1 MSWHVVGRQVEP
13 TDLRLKLMRRAWT
26 AQLSERGPLPPE
38 IVPANG
44 RVSSQAGFST
54 RHPWTALEAKARG
67 NSLIRVGVSGR
78 SLPVAVPTATRK
90 EGTSPCR
97 CERWSRR
104 VSGSHGSQS
113 RGALAPRSL
122 RRPIGRGVGG
132 AWAAARGAG
141 LRREHRCLVQASRRL
156 SGGRRWRAGKEP
168 GAGTCGP
175 LSASGTGRPGA
186 WQTLR
191 PLARAGPQR
200 ASRLRLYRRHLCD
213 RRPTPPAERERS
225 L

>member
-26 AQLSERGPLPPE
+26 ATALRKGPPP
-38 IVPANG
+38 
-44 RVSSQAGFST
+44 AGNRS
-54 RHPWTALEAKARG
+54 RQWPSLEPSRIQHQHPWTALEAKARG

-90 EGTSPCR
+90 EGTAPCR

-156 SGGRRWRAGKEP
+156 SGGRRWRAAKEP

-175 LSASGTGRPGA
+175 VSASGTGRPGA